1 MACTVGLTLRG
12 LRRQRRFEGWLSHA
26 AGTLGLLWYVVHL
39 GLQKQELLLLLL
51 LLKTLVMLYLLAC
64 IQVLEEIS
72 CYPENH
78 EVKELRRILT
88 QPHFMVSNVKCTQL
102 QTSCLSHLLEGSI
115 TSSRDC

>member
-1 MACTVGLTLRG
+1 M
-12 LRRQRRFEGWLSHA
+12 
-26 AGTLGLLWYVVHL
+26 LWYECVHL
-39 GLQKQELLLLLL
+39 GLQKQELLVLL
-51 LLKTLVMLYLLAC
+51 LLKTLVMLYLFPC

-102 QTSCLSHLLEGSI
+102 QTSCLSHLLEGPI
-115 TSSRDC
+115 TSTRDC